1 MLPPAEGLWGKAVSG
16 SRDNIESMRDAA
28 AEHELLGDLAAD
40 REVRRRN
47 KLSARKVRMLVDR
60 LVDRRDLVR
69 LERNIALGAQRIS
82 KQKGLI
88 ARIERLGGDS
98 TQARELLAAFEKTQD
113 LFEQYRE
120 RLSRKTG
127 A

>member
-1 MLPPAEGLWGKAVSG
+1 MSG